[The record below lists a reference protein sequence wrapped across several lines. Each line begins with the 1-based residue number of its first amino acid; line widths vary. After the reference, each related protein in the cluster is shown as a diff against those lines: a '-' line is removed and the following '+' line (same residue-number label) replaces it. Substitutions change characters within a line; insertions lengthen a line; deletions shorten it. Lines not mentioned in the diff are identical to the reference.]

1 MIKAIAIDDE
11 PVALDIINVHAQKV
25 PYLKLNKLFL
35 SATDALAYL
44 SSTTIDLIFLDIN
57 MPDISGLEF
66 VNLIRSKPQVIFTT
80 AHVEHALKG
89 FDLAATD
96 YLLKPINF
104 NRFLQACQLANDRKQ
119 QPTNA
124 NKAYD
129 ESLFV
134 KDGHNWVQI
143 IFDDILYIKAEDNY
157 ISIVEQNKYTLTR
170 MKLSDIQNKLPS
182 NHFLKIHKSYIIS
195 IPKIIKVENHQVIIA
210 NTKIPLSRSCRE
222 ELLRHLSLKYGL

>member
-1 MIKAIAIDDE
+1 MINAIAIDDE
-11 PVALDIINVHAQKV
+11 PVALDIINIHAKKV
-25 PYLKLNKLFL
+25 PYLQLNKLFL

-44 SSTTIDLIFLDIN
+44 NSTTIDLIFLDIN

-66 VNLIRSKPQVIFTT
+66 VSLMKSKAQVIFTT

-104 NRFLQACQLANDRKQ
+104 SRFLQACQLANDRKQ
-119 QPTNA
+119 QLNKT

-143 IFDDILYIKAEDNY
+143 IVNNILYIKAEDNY
-157 ISIVEQNKYTLTR
+157 ISIVEQNKNTLSR
-170 MKLSDIQNKLPS
+170 MKLSDIQNKLPR
-182 NHFLKIHKSYIIS
+182 NQFLKIHKSYIIS

-210 NTKIPLSRSCRE
+210 TTKIPLSRSYRE
-222 ELLRHLSLKYGL
+222 ELLRHFKL